1 MRTSADLS
9 LRSSASSAVKV
20 EQKTAE
26 DAEERRE
33 RTRTGHLP
41 PSHELAECQKREKVK
56 RFLPSGTPLRPPR
69 QLAEWVIFPEENTV
83 LGYRQLLFGG
93 GGRLN
98 ETWRRLERDSLH
110 LERDLSSIWYEIHPL
125 IH

>member
-1 MRTSADLS
+1 
-9 LRSSASSAVKV
+9 
-20 EQKTAE
+20 
-26 DAEERRE
+26 
-33 RTRTGHLP
+33 
-41 PSHELAECQKREKVK
+41 LAEGVE
-56 RFLPSGTPLRPPR
+56 
-69 QLAEWVIFPEENTV
+69 FPEENTV

-98 ETWRRLERDSLH
+98 ETWRRLDSLH

>member
-1 MRTSADLS
+1 
-9 LRSSASSAVKV
+9 
-20 EQKTAE
+20 
-26 DAEERRE
+26 
-33 RTRTGHLP
+33 
-41 PSHELAECQKREKVK
+41 LAECQKREKIK
-56 RFLPSGTPLRPPR
+56 RFLPSGTPSARQDNR
-69 QLAEWVIFPEENTV
+69 QLAEGVEFPEENTV

-98 ETWRRLERDSLH
+98 ETWRRLDSLH